1 MKKLYNFNSLNGF
14 SRNLKKTAISL
25 LASSVIASATL
36 GFTHN
41 TAYADGIVKLANTSH
56 TQTLKVPA
64 KKPKTYRTDIPFNE
78 IIIGDP
84 SIAIITPLTDQSFY
98 VVGNKQGSTGIALYN
113 EAREL
118 VGSLDVEVG
127 ADTAKLNR
135 ELKSALKGSGI
146 KARSQNGKVVLSGK
160 AKTTKQAAKA
170 RAIAKKFDK
179 DAVDSLKVTNSVQV
193 QLEVRFIEAQRRK
206 NKEIGLN
213 VYGAKS
219 NSRFRGASGTTPIQT
234 TNAAGNLVNVFGN
247 ALVSGSTP
255 FAQVLGNII
264 AGGMSVDVLV
274 QALESKGIARRLAE
288 PNLVALSGDKAS
300 FLAGGEFPIPISG
313 NDGQV
318 SVEFKE
324 FGVGLEFTPT
334 VLDNGL
340 INLQIEPEVSSID
353 TTNSVKFGNSGIE
366 IPALIVRKAK
376 TTIEL
381 RDGQSFVMAGL
392 LQTTGNYDVRK
403 FPWLGD
409 LPIIGALFR
418 SSSYRKNETDLV
430 IIVTPRLV
438 KPITPGTKIATP
450 LDATAP
456 PNEVDLFANGKT
468 EVSRAK
474 LRKVARAQ
482 DGIIKAGHILDF

>member
-1 MKKLYNFNSLNGF
+1 MLN
-14 SRNLKKTAISL
+14 KISKQFKQNVTMCAAAAMI
-25 LASSVIASATL
+25 ASSSLVLSA
-36 GFTHN
+36 N
-41 TAYADGIVKLANTSH
+41 TVNAEGVVRLANTSH
-56 TQTLKVPA
+56 SQTLKVPT
-64 KKPKTYRTDIPFNE
+64 KKPKTFRTDIPFNE

-84 SIAIITPLTDQSFY
+84 NIAMVTPLTDQSFY
-98 VVGNKQGSTGIALYN
+98 VIGLKEGATGIALYN

-118 VGSLDVEVG
+118 VGNLDVDVG
-127 ADTAKLNR
+127 ADTAKLNK

-146 KARSQNGKVVLSGK
+146 KANNRSGKVVLSGK
-160 AKTTKQAAKA
+160 AKSTKQARKA

-179 DAVDSLKVTNSVQV
+179 EAVDALKVTTSVQV

-206 NKEIGLN
+206 DKEIGLN
-213 VYGAKS
+213 LYGSKS
-219 NSRFRGASGTTPIQT
+219 NGRFRGASGTTPTQS

-247 ALVSGSTP
+247 SLVSGATP

-264 AGGMSVDVLV
+264 AGGTSVDVLV
-274 QALESKGIARRLAE
+274 QALEAEGVARRLAE

-300 FLAGGEFPIPISG
+300 FLAGGEFPIPIAG

-318 SVEFKE
+318 TVEFKE

-340 INLQIEPEVSSID
+340 INLQIEPEVSTID

-366 IPALIVRKAK
+366 IPGLVVRRAK

-392 LQTTGNYDVRK
+392 LQSTGNYDVRK
-403 FPWLGD
+403 FPWLGN

-438 KPITPGTKIATP
+438 KPLTPGQKIVTP
-450 LDATAP
+450 LDATAA
-456 PNEVDLFANGKT
+456 PNDVDLFANGKT
-468 EVSRAK
+468 EISRAK
-474 LRKVARAQ
+474 LRKVAQ
-482 DGIIKAGHILDF
+482 TQEGIISAGHILDF